1 MDGLELF
8 PGFLFLAVEL
18 EVSMR
23 VEDEPGIQ
31 NHTEPLPQQRQKAVF
46 GRSVL
51 IVIAILATMA
61 ACVWIGIAV
70 YATSASA

>member
-1 MDGLELF
+1 
-8 PGFLFLAVEL
+8 
-18 EVSMR
+18 MR